1 MSLQCLSWL
10 DLALRKNENK
20 KTLLRLTQ
28 PPKKRL
34 LHHAAFLLLPKAQIP
49 PILIVYMKKLIISS
63 FFVLTLLITA
73 GNAWSQDVL
82 IRRIQDDS
90 ALRISLLDSW
100 FREVPARVLGKSPE
114 YYVLRGGSR
123 VQVRVETS
131 AQNRDEF
138 AIVIAR
144 EQNGA
149 YSGWAQGS
157 WVLTRRRDNDPSGM
171 RIRVFLRSDYNTYV
185 QFRPFS
191 DEKCHMDV
199 VLYDGYV
206 MRSHPL
212 PVPFERLF
220 TMQLDEILGLAANA
234 FPLRY
239 FEPEPDMYRDTRAF
253 IARVR
258 ARLNELFFLDDGAQ
272 DENGNFVFINTLAP
286 QARPGGV
293 NCSGFVKW
301 IVDGLLRPITG
312 ERLAI
317 TPLKARFGERGTPFT
332 DTWEELRDPFFGLDW
347 ARNLASTAGTVLRSP
362 AFGVLDEIEVRGN
375 PFSYG
380 ILRQAS
386 GSTVFAYPG
395 YIQNAGFGFEG
406 LYPLLYTLAID
417 EPGRIYLASVN
428 DELGAPET
436 PDNPR
441 GLPRI
446 RQYYHEAVLVPYF
459 TERGVFQVAV
469 FESGEET
476 SFSAFRN
483 RYPGQFV
490 NLVRIPIDGT
500 FDP

>member
-1 MSLQCLSWL
+1 M
-10 DLALRKNENK
+10 RKFIFP
-20 KTLLRLTQ
+20 LL
-28 PPKKRL
+28 
-34 LHHAAFLLLPKAQIP
+34 
-49 PILIVYMKKLIISS
+49 VV
-63 FFVLTLLITA
+63 FFVLFTGGETLW
-73 GNAWSQDVL
+73 GQDVL
-82 IRRIQDDS
+82 TRRIQDDS
-90 ALRISLLDSW
+90 TLRISLLDSW
-100 FREVPARVLGKSPE
+100 FREIPGRVLEKRPE
-114 YYVLRGGSR
+114 YYTLRAGDR
-123 VQVRVETS
+123 VQVRIETS

-157 WVLTRRRDNDPSGM
+157 WVLSRRRDNDPAGM

-191 DEKCHMDV
+191 DEKCLMDA

-212 PVPFERLF
+212 PVPFERLYA
-220 TMQLDEILGLAANA
+220 LPLGEILDLAGNA
-234 FPLRY
+234 FPRRY
-239 FEPEPDMYRDTRAF
+239 FEPEPGMYRDSRAF
-253 IARVR
+253 IAKVR
-258 ARLNELFFLDDGAQ
+258 SRLHELFFLDDGAQ
-272 DENGNFVFINTLAP
+272 DEKGNFVFIDTLQP
-286 QARPGGV
+286 QAGSGGV
-293 NCSGFVKW
+293 NCSGFAKW
-301 IVDGLLRPITG
+301 VVDGILRPFTG
-312 ERLAI
+312 ERLPIA
-317 TPLKARFGERGTPFT
+317 PLKAPFGERGSPFT

-347 ARNLASTAGTVLRSP
+347 IRNLASRAGAVLRSP
-362 AFGVLDEIEVRGN
+362 SFTVLEEIEVRGN

-380 ILRQAS
+380 IQRP
-386 GSTVFAYPG
+386 GSSVYSYPG
-395 YIQNAGFGFEG
+395 YVQNAGFGFEG

-417 EPGRIYLASVN
+417 EPGRIYLVAVN
-428 DELGAPET
+428 DEIGAPVT

-446 RQYYHEAVLVPYF
+446 RQYYHIAVLVPYF

-476 SFSAFRN
+476 SFSGFRT

-500 FDP
+500 FNP